1 MLIALEGIDGSGK
14 ATQRKMLCRW
24 LEERGFRVFS
34 TAEPTE
40 GEIGRLIREFL
51 RGKEYDS
58 KAIAR
63 AMALLFAADRA
74 LHVDEIE
81 QKLNQGYIVVTE
93 RYFYSSIAYQG
104 SLGVS
109 PEWIKCINRFAPPA
123 DVVFCLDISPEEA
136 IERIKKSKKTRENYE
151 RVEFLRKV
159 REAYRRMAEEYES
172 FYIIQAD
179 KPREEVHLAIIKK
192 LEGLL

>member
-14 ATQRKMLCRW
+14 ATQQQMLCNW
-24 LEERGFRVFS
+24 LSSRGLKVFP
-34 TAEPTE
+34 TAEPTA
-40 GEIGRLIREFL
+40 GEIGKLIRNFL
-51 RGKEYDS
+51 RGEGHS
-58 KAIAR
+58 SRGIAR

-74 LHVDEIE
+74 IHVEEIE
-81 QKLNQGYIVVTE
+81 QKLSEGYIVVTE

-109 PEWIKCINRFAPPA
+109 VEWIKCINRFAPPA

-136 IERIKKSKKTRENYE
+136 IERIKKSKKARENYE
-151 RVEFLRKV
+151 QLEFLREV
-159 REAYRRMAEEYES
+159 REAYRRMAEDYDN

-179 KPREEVHLAIIKK
+179 KPKEDVHLEIVKR
-192 LEGLL
+192 LEGFL